1 MTALNSFILWQQLP
15 QYYIDGETEIHNL
28 FTGTVFLTY
37 CNFIVMT
44 DVKLTADKVLNFKI
58 RQPILQKKHLFR
70 LYHID
75 YF

>member
-44 DVKLTADKVLNFKI
+44 DVKLTADKVLNFN
-58 RQPILQKKHLFR
+58 
-70 LYHID
+70 
-75 YF
+75 